1 MINYIL
7 QGFGFTGWRDFI
19 NSSFGHILSVNFIAV
34 DVVISALFGLIH
46 FLFGFNHLF
55 LAAYVVLLVGIGKEL
70 YDKYVKNTF
79 IDWWDIVAS
88 LTPYFI
94 VKYINK

>member
-19 NSSFGHILSVNFIAV
+19 NSSFGHIFSVNFIAV
-34 DVVISALFGLIH
+34 DVV
-46 FLFGFNHLF
+46 
-55 LAAYVVLLVGIGKEL
+55 LLVGLGKEL
-70 YDKYVKNTF
+70 YDKYIKKTF

-88 LTPYFI
+88 LTPYPI
-94 VKYINK
+94 VKRINKEANG

>member
-1 MINYIL
+1 MEKIFIKNLKGNDKLLHSMCGNIL
-7 QGFGFTGWRDFI
+7 FVV
-19 NSSFGHILSVNFIAV
+19 SFLIAWLCYSLWEAFVIAV
-34 DVVISALFGLIH
+34 G
-46 FLFGFNHLF
+46 
-55 LAAYVVLLVGIGKEL
+55 VVLLVGLTKEL
-70 YDKYVKNTF
+70 YDKYIKKTF